1 MQGNEVTVPES
12 LNQSAIQNM
21 QPMSFS
27 EILDG
32 MFSLYRKHF
41 NLFFR
46 MVVVY
51 FFIVYILDKITL
63 YIIYG
68 SLSTGSMGLMFIPLT
83 ATTLIVILVV
93 AALSYAS
100 AEIFVG
106 RTITVGAAYQHAL
119 QKFMSLFACYMIYII
134 VCALLGVTCIG
145 LPFSIYLIV
154 RWSQYSLPI
163 LIEDNTA
170 MNAFK
175 RSGELVKN
183 MWWRVCGIL
192 LAMILIQQM
201 IQSIL
206 SQSFNIVFFLLT
218 GISSAQ
224 DSGMLDTLQRMF
236 LPTPLNIGWSLYA
249 IQSFVTTAIVA
260 ITLPIITIGSTLLY
274 FDLRIRKDA
283 YDLEMQ
289 ATQHGVES
297 NSQSQ

>member
-1 MQGNEVTVPES
+1 MQENEISVPDNQQQTETHS
-12 LNQSAIQNM
+12 LKA
-21 QPMSFS
+21 MSFS

-51 FFIVYILDKITL
+51 FFIVYVLDKITL

-68 SLSTGSMGLMFIPLT
+68 SLSTGNMALMFIPLT
-83 ATTLIVILVV
+83 ATTLIAILVV
-93 AALSYAS
+93 GALSYAS
-100 AEIFVG
+100 AEVFLG
-106 RTITVGAAYQHAL
+106 RTITVGTAYQHAM
-119 QKFMSLFACYMIYII
+119 QKFMPLFACYMIYII

-145 LPFSIYLIV
+145 LPFSIYLLV

-163 LIEDNTA
+163 LIEDNTT
-170 MNAFK
+170 MNALK

-183 MWWRVCGIL
+183 TWWRVCGIM
-192 LAMILIQQM
+192 LAMIIIQQM

-218 GISSAQ
+218 GISNSQ

-236 LPTPLNIGWSLYA
+236 LPNPLNIGWTLYA

-297 NSQSQ
+297 NNQS